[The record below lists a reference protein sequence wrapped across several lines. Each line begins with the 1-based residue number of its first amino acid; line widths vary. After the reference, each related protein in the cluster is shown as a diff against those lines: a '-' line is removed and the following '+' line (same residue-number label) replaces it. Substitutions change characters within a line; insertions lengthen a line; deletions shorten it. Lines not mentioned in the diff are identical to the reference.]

1 MGQRQPAPTQGL
13 LEHIAK
19 TLAQIERPYTR
30 ADLHNPARIP

>member
-19 TLAQIERPYTR
+19 TLAQIERPYIR
-30 ADLHNPARIP
+30 ADLHKPTRTP